1 VVKPV
6 AAPKAV
12 PAPPAPPAEAQ
23 PEPIASEDAEE
34 SSKESEEVVQ
44 QSENSELAAQ
54 ALDQPEV
61 IPDQEPKAPA
71 PLDAVPDAP
80 AAEVE
85 EESTFAAS
93 AEEPVQTAEVT
104 PEEEASP
111 VEATQGPWQ
120 TEAQA
125 PAANDSQESAQSAV
139 PSQSSPQAIPAAAYN
154 GPPGLNP
161 AGKPSAAAP
170 VRTSSR
176 AASRFPDGKAVV
188 MPGSTSTGAGL
199 DMQFGSLS
207 FGNASAG
214 PEPA

>member
-1 VVKPV
+1 MAKPV

-23 PEPIASEDAEE
+23 PESTTTEDVEE
-34 SSKESEEVVQ
+34 SPKASEEVAQ
-44 QSENSELAAQ
+44 QLESSELAAQ

-61 IPDQEPKAPA
+61 VPDQEPKAPA
-71 PLDAVPDAP
+71 PVDAVPDAP
-80 AAEVE
+80 VPEVE
-85 EESTFAAS
+85 EENTFAAS

-104 PEEEASP
+104 PEEESSSETA
-111 VEATQGPWQ
+111 QGPWQ
-120 TEAQA
+120 TETQA
-125 PAANDSQESAQSAV
+125 PVANESQESTQPAA
-139 PSQSSPQAIPAAAYN
+139 PSQSASQAIPTAAYN

-161 AGKPSAAAP
+161 AGKPSAPAP

-188 MPGSTSTGAGL
+188 MPGSTNSGAGL